1 MLRNPVNGKPIFICD
16 LDDVIN
22 SLVERWLE
30 LYNEEYSDTIKICDI
45 KGWDI
50 GKYTKA
56 GDKLYVL
63 LGHPGLFRN
72 LDIQPDCYDVL
83 KWADQFFD
91 IQIVSASTHM
101 TYADKAEWILEKLP
115 FIPISSFSSVKN
127 KYLIGGSVI
136 LDDNPENIKYFDGEK
151 IIYTKP
157 WNEDVNGYTRADNWN
172 QVKEILQEYLEVS
185 ALLDFYQRSR

>member
-1 MLRNPVNGKPIFICD
+1 MIRNPINGKPILVTD
-16 LDDVIN
+16 LDDVCN
-22 SLVERWLE
+22 FLVERWLE
-30 LYNEEYSDTIKICDI
+30 LYNEEYSDNVQICDI

-63 LGHPGLFRN
+63 LGSPGLFKN

-83 KWADQFFD
+83 KWAVEFFD
-91 IQIVSASTHM
+91 VQIVSASSHM

-127 KYLIGGSVI
+127 KYIIQGSLI
-136 LDDNPENIKYFDGEK
+136 LDDNPENIKYFNGEK

-157 WNEDVNGYTRADNWN
+157 WNEDINCYTRADDWK
-172 QVKEILQEYLEVS
+172 QVKIILQDYLE
-185 ALLDFYQRSR
+185 RNG